1 MIVWTKPTFEKYD
14 HPQWAKDRG
23 YAEGDAKPTFE
34 GRVVGSRIAQGVR
47 IMSDVWAN
55 LTYAVVWCDKND
67 APFEIQVRN
76 SEFGGE
82 TSQWDVDG
90 SGEVMVKYTAWRGDF
105 LIAREKAAEIRK
117 IADDKRSAEEAEAN
131 AKNRAHAVRKG
142 GKVKVVKGRKVPKGT
157 VGECFWEGGG
167 QYGPRIGL
175 KEADGTTHWTATSNC
190 TAILDDVPEGT
201 TPDGGWIGYM
211 DGKYKA
217 EEAAAALLPKKGEW
231 VKVIRG
237 DDDCKFGRIF
247 WAKGTRIGIKMNPRD
262 KTEDPVW
269 TNAEDV
275 VVLTGD
281 PRKGGAVAVE
291 GLPVPAPAPEVKP
304 NPMAE
309 MPYPYCAIKNLK
321 IQEGMW
327 KAFDAEG
334 GFLMD
339 LTADAAIK
347 LMEKLSNPTVA

>member
-1 MIVWTKPTFEKYD
+1 MALIYNEGNEAYGAYGIAEGYKEGDLKPTY
-14 HPQWAKDRG
+14 AKRVL
-23 YAEGDAKPTFE
+23 
-34 GRVVGSRIAQGVR
+34 GRETSHNVR
-47 IMSDVWAN
+47 IMSDVYAD
-55 LTYAVVWCDKND
+55 LYYAVIWDD
-67 APFEIQVRN
+67 ETGAPKTVGQGN
-76 SEFGGE
+76 SEFGCE
-82 TSQWDVDG
+82 FKIKVDATKATLK
-90 SGEVMVKYTAWRGDF
+90 KYEAWKAAD
-105 LIAREKAAEIRK
+105 LIRREKAAEIRRV
-117 IADDKRSAEEAEAN
+117 AEEKRRAEEAEAN
-131 AKNRAHAVRKG
+131 AERRARAVRKG
-142 GKVKVVKGRKVPKGT
+142 VKVKVVKGRKVPKGT

-201 TPDGGWIGYM
+201 TPKGGWLGYM
-211 DGKYKA
+211 NDKFKA

-247 WAKGTRIGIKMNPRD
+247 WVKGARLGIKMDPRD

-291 GLPVPAPAPEVKP
+291 GLPVPAPAPEAKP

-309 MPYPYCAIKNLK
+309 MPYPYCAIAKLEIVN
-321 IQEGMW
+321 GGW
-327 KAFDAEG
+327 KAFDADG
-334 GFLMD
+334 GFLLD

-347 LMEKLSNPTVA
+347 LMVKLAA